1 MPGRL
6 RIAAL
11 DTVLDLE
18 FPAHAP
24 GAFVDAVEHAWSRC
38 LAEGTLAPTSGGQL
52 VVNAPR
58 DDDDEAIRGAL
69 QLLSQDVT
77 HQLIAAQTG
86 RLLMFHAGAVS
97 DPATGAT
104 LVYVAPSGTGKTTL
118 SRLLGR
124 THSYLTDET
133 VGIHPA
139 SGRIHPY
146 PKPLSV
152 AHGERWRK
160 VETSPDELGLLPAHP
175 APWVARIVVLNRE
188 EAHARRAGVEERPVG
203 GEDRPV
209 PLKERPVRAEELG
222 TLDAIAALVP
232 ETSALN
238 RLPRPLHTLA
248 HLLERT
254 GPLLRLTY
262 REAADLVPVAAK
274 LIEDATPTVEAA
286 TPTQDTA

>member
-6 RIAAL
+6 RITAL

-18 FPAHAP
+18 FPARAP
-24 GAFVDAVEHAWSRC
+24 RAFVDAVEHAWSRC
-38 LAEGTLAPTSGGQL
+38 LAEGERPPASAEPLA
-52 VVNAPR
+52 VNAPETE
-58 DDDDEAIRGAL
+58 DDEAIRGAL

-77 HQLIAAQTG
+77 HHLIAAQSG

-133 VGIHPA
+133 VGIDPA
-139 SGRIHPY
+139 SGRIFPY

-152 AHGERWRK
+152 VHGGRWRK
-160 VETSPDELGLLPAHP
+160 VETSPDDLGLLPATSEP
-175 APWVARIVVLNRE
+175 RVARIVVLNRE
-188 EAHARRAGVEERPVG
+188 AHSRLVGAEERPVL
-203 GEDRPV
+203 V
-209 PLKERPVRAEELG
+209 EELG

-238 RLPRPLHTLA
+238 RLPRPLHA
-248 HLLERT
+248 VASLLEHT

-262 REAADLVPVAAK
+262 REAADLGPVAAK
-274 LIEDATPTVEAA
+274 LIEDAARTEDTV
-286 TPTQDTA
+286 